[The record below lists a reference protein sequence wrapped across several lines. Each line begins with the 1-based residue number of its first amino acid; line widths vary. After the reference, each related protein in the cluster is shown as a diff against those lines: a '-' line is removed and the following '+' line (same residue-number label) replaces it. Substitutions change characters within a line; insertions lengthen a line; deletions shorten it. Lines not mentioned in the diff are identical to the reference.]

1 MFEESL
7 LAPKFPFDIDID
19 NLIISTKLFMK
30 KQNKKSVHN
39 WANSGIYLP
48 KYPPRALAMYI
59 IITSRIPTL
68 YLPTMINHLHK

>member
-30 KQNKKSVHN
+30 KQNKKSV
-39 WANSGIYLP
+39 
-48 KYPPRALAMYI
+48 
-59 IITSRIPTL
+59 TEPTL
-68 YLPTMINHLHK
+68 VATYRSTHYGPWLCT